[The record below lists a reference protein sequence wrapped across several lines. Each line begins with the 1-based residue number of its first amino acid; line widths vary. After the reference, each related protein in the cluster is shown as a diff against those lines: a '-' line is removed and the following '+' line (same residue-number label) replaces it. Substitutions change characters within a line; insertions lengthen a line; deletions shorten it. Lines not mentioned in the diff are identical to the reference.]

1 MAKYKKT
8 SELLKSKLA
17 KHPPDLHIVGGGE
30 IGSVDTQ
37 YQGWGGDTTAP
48 TRQVTQ
54 TQSED
59 YTIIKICY

>member
-8 SELLKSKLA
+8 SELLKFELDKPRV
-17 KHPPDLHIVGGGE
+17 KQGGE

-48 TRQVTQ
+48 TREVTQ
-54 TQSED
+54 TESES
-59 YTIIKICY
+59 YITIKICY